1 MPKEE
6 KKKEVHE
13 SDDIEE
19 QSSEVC
25 QDCNKPLSKC
35 ECRDTK
41 DNDDEFSDVD
51 DDDDFGIEE

>member
-25 QDCNKPLSKC
+25 EVCNKSLEKC

-41 DNDDEFSDVD
+41 DDDDFMDD
-51 DDDDFGIEE
+51 DDDDFVDEE

>member
-1 MPKEE
+1 MPKED
-6 KKKEVHE
+6 KKTVSVE

-25 QDCNKPLSKC
+25 QDCNKPLAKC

-41 DNDDEFSDVD
+41 DNDDDSFED
-51 DDDDFGIEE
+51 DEDFGIED